1 MKKQILR
8 YLKHISLT
16 IVFLLALAVIIG
28 LNMGASLHYGDH
40 EARLNLN
47 LEGPYI
53 FFENDSTLDA
63 QYILGNKDDGFY
75 IAQKKHSI
83 DELIEASCFFPLDSS
98 SFEFT
103 ITTDLEIPASTYE
116 DAAPI
121 MAISDIEGGYKTF
134 RDFLIA
140 NEVIN
145 ENLEWTFGKG
155 HLVLVGDFV
164 DRGWSVTQ
172 VLWFIYKLEQDA
184 RRQGGHLHYI
194 IGNHELK
201 NMQGM
206 YMSAA
211 ERYYAVAAILGKQ
224 HHHLYDSNAFI
235 GRWLAS
241 KNSIER
247 INGHLFVHG
256 GLHPDLAGRDI
267 SLKEINVICRKNYFL
282 TYFPK
287 PEKTIDQLV
296 LSNKTGI
303 SWYRGYFKDDLK
315 QEAID
320 KTLAHFEATTVVVGH
335 TLQSKVTSHY
345 DGRVIGI
352 DVKHGKD
359 YHKSWPNQRSE
370 GLLIANDKYYRV
382 LHDGSKKEL

>member
-8 YLKHISLT
+8 YLKHLSLT
-16 IVFLLALAVIIG
+16 LVVLLALAVIIG
-28 LNMGASLHYGDH
+28 LNIGASLHYGDH

-47 LEGPYI
+47 QEGPYL
-53 FFENDSTLDA
+53 FYENDSILDV
-63 QYILGNKDDGFY
+63 QYIRGNKEDGFY
-75 IAQKKHSI
+75 VTQKKHSTSAP
-83 DELIEASCFFPLDSS
+83 IEASCFFPLDSS

-103 ITTDLEIPASTYE
+103 ITTDFEIPASTYE
-116 DAAPI
+116 DAAPV
-121 MAISDIEGGYKTF
+121 MAISDIEGGFKTF

-145 ENLEWTFGKG
+145 DSLEWTFGKG
-155 HLVLVGDFV
+155 HLVLLGDFV

-184 RRQGGHLHYI
+184 RRQGGNLHYI

-224 HHHLYDSNAFI
+224 HHHLYDSSAFM

-256 GLHPDLAGRDI
+256 GLHPDLASSDI
-267 SLKEINVICRKNYFL
+267 SLEEINVICRKNYFL

-303 SWYRGYFKDDLK
+303 SWYRGYFTEDLE
-315 QEAID
+315 QEEID
-320 KTLAHFEATTVVVGH
+320 KTLAHFGATTVVVGH

-359 YHKSWPNQRSE
+359 YRKSWPNQRSE
-370 GLLIANDKYYRV
+370 GLLIAKDKYYRV